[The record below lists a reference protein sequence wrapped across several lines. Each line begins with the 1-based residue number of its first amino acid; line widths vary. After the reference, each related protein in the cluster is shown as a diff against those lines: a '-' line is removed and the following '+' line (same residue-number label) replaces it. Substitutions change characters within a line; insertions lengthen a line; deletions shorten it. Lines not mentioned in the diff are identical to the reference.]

1 MDSRLAFAQ
10 KESYWI
16 ERPETAEKFIR
27 KVRKNHTDNL
37 LNQLVNIDSGVLFH
51 LASQNVN
58 CIWHLMASRRYIYF
72 NIEQFDIIQVT
83 YHNGKDCL
91 QSGLLWFLKDYSKY
105 PLRTIIAIRKIPVR
119 AVSKLSI

>member
-27 KVRKNHTDNL
+27 KVRKNYTDKLSAKSTTDYL
-37 LNQLVNIDSGVLFH
+37 LNQLVNVDSGVLFH
-51 LASQNVN
+51 SASQNVN

-91 QSGLLWFLKDYSKY
+91 QSGL
-105 PLRTIIAIRKIPVR
+105 
-119 AVSKLSI
+119 